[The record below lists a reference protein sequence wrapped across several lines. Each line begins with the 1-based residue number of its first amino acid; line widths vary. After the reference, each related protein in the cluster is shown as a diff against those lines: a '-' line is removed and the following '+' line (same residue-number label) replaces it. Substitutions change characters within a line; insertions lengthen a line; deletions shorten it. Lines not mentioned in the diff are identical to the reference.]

1 MADKLMYILKD
12 DKQINFLRRLKLV
25 VETFEHSNNE
35 PINQNSIKVVKPTNK
50 RNVLYKNSER
60 EGTLN
65 CL

>member
-1 MADKLMYILKD
+1 MTDKLMYILKD
-12 DKQINFLRRLKLV
+12 DTKINFLRRLKLV

-35 PINQNSIKVVKPTNK
+35 PINQNSIKVAKPTNK